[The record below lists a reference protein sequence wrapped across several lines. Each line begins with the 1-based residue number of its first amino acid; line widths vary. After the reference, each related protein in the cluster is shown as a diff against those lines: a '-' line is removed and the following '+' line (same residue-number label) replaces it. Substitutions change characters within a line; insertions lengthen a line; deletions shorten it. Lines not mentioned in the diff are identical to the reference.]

1 MAAPFNF
8 YVCRRIPAII
18 KTPISLINLETN
30 AAKISKQ
37 QITHA
42 RLYSSEN
49 QFRIPKNT
57 WNFRSIKSSFRIA
70 ALVFGGGFVLRNLTK
85 NWNGQ
90 KVYADADDNEE
101 LNRPDHTPSREVRVD
116 TDNSGLKLTIYQ
128 YQTCPFCCKT
138 RAYLDYM
145 GFSYDVIEVNSVS
158 KKEL

>member
-1 MAAPFNF
+1 MYGSAGVTSYTTTNMAAPFNF

-30 AAKISKQ
+30 AAKISRQ

-101 LNRPDHTPSREVRVD
+101 LNRPDHTPSREVILYLI
-116 TDNSGLKLTIYQ
+116 NLYIIGLSSI
-128 YQTCPFCCKT
+128 
-138 RAYLDYM
+138 
-145 GFSYDVIEVNSVS
+145 
-158 KKEL
+158 